1 MYFCVLSSCA
11 LLERLQWSRG
21 DGQLQGWNQ
30 VGFPIVVKL
39 WWWKWGMVKITIM
52 QVLIVMV
59 MNGEDNNDA
68 GGRLTSW
75 SSATLPRT
83 PSWPRWPFHRG
94 HRGLDEED
102 YHQVG
107 DVDAD
112 HGFWGRPED
121 MNMARSAPTSSLPHH
136 VNMVAKITILTPDH
150 TDQACTVHR
159 PRQSW
164 LRSGKVGLH
173 LKLCSARFDI
183 RETISK

>member
-30 VGFPIVVKL
+30 VGFAIVVNG

-121 MNMARSAPTSSLPHH
+121 MNMARSAP
-136 VNMVAKITILTPDH
+136 ITTLCENGCQDHQPNSWPRWSGQHSPSAQATPAQIWQGGSPYKTAFWSFWYQGDY
-150 TDQACTVHR
+150 
-159 PRQSW
+159 
-164 LRSGKVGLH
+164 
-173 LKLCSARFDI
+173 
-183 RETISK
+183 

>member
-1 MYFCVLSSCA
+1 
-11 LLERLQWSRG
+11 
-21 DGQLQGWNQ
+21 
-30 VGFPIVVKL
+30 
-39 WWWKWGMVKITIM
+39 MVKITIM

-83 PSWPRWPFHRG
+83 PSWPRCPDHCGHRGHRG

-121 MNMARSAPTSSLPHH
+121 MNMARSASAPASSLPPLWKWLPRSPPRPPQIIITI
-136 VNMVAKITILTPDH
+136 VKMVAKITSLTRWTGRHSPSA
-150 TDQACTVHR
+150 QATLAQIWRGVS
-159 PRQSW
+159 PFKAVFW
-164 LRSGKVGLH
+164 LFWYQFENDYGNYDTESLF
-173 LKLCSARFDI
+173 LMA
-183 RETISK
+183 